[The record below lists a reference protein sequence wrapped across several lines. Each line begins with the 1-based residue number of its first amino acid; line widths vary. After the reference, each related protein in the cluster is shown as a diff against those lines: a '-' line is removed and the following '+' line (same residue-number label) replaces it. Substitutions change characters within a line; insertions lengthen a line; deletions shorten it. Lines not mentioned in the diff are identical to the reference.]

1 MNENENDFQIENLL
15 FTEKYRPKNFDE
27 FIGNE
32 FVIEKIKKLCENPKN
47 LPNFLFVSRNPGTG
61 KTTLAKL
68 IVLHTG
74 ADYIFLNASDE
85 RGINT
90 IREKVKKFI
99 SSYSTK
105 SNVPKIVIMDES
117 DSLTIDSQEAL
128 RSMIEM
134 YSKNARF
141 IFTANYEYKIIP
153 PIRSRCLVLN
163 LSNPEKEKI
172 KDKMKKIC
180 EIENIKYNEQG
191 LNKLIDFYYP
201 DMRKMLIKLQDLK
214 ISNAELNEKI
224 FLSENEK
231 YDLIFNNVL
240 LKNLD
245 MARTIWINDNI
256 DLFELLKYF
265 YQKIYKSNLPKDLK
279 NRIILVLS
287 DIDFKMNLGADSE
300 ISFTA
305 GMVKI
310 INLLNEW
317 SVENEYN
324 SRNEKI

>member
-1 MNENENDFQIENLL
+1 MVEKETFEIENVL
-15 FTEKYRPKNFDE
+15 FTEKYRPKKFED

-32 FVIEKIKKLCENPKN
+32 IIIERIKKLCENPRS

-68 IVLHTG
+68 IVLNTG
-74 ADYIFLNASDE
+74 ADYMFLNASDE

-105 SNVPKIVIMDES
+105 TNIPKIVIMDES

-128 RSMIEM
+128 RSMIEI
-134 YSKNARF
+134 YSKNSRF
-141 IFTANYEYKIIP
+141 IFTANYEHKIIQ

-163 LSNPEKEKI
+163 LSNPEKEMI
-172 KDKMKKIC
+172 KERIKKIC
-180 EIENIKYNEQG
+180 TLENIKYTEEG
-191 LNKLIDFYYP
+191 LNKLVNFYYP

-214 ISNAELNEKI
+214 ILNTELNDKI

-231 YDLIFNNVL
+231 YDIIWHNIF

-245 MARTIWINDNI
+245 FARSFWINENI
-256 DLFELLKYF
+256 DLFELLRYF
-265 YQKIYKSNLPKDLK
+265 YQKLHKSNLPQDLK
-279 NRIILVLS
+279 NKIILILS
-287 DIDFKMNLGADSE
+287 DTDFKMNLGSDSE

-305 GMVKI
+305 GMIKI
-310 INLLNEW
+310 INLLNEVG
-317 SVENEYN
+317 VENEYIA
-324 SRNEKI
+324 RNEKI